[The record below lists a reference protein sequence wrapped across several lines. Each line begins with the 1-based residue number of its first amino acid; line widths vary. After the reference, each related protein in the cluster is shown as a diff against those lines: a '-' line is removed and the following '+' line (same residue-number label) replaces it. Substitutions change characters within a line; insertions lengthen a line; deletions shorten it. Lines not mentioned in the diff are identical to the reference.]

1 MEYTKRFLYQSNQW
15 YNDGLKKANI
25 RDLSGAI
32 QSLKKSLYYNRDNV
46 PARNLL
52 GLVYYGRGEVAE
64 ALVEW
69 IISKNIKASGN
80 IATYYIK
87 KVQESPSELDV
98 INQAIKKYNQCL
110 MYCQQGGEDLAAIQL
125 TKVIAAHPTFLKA
138 YQLLALLYMEAEQYA
153 KARQMI
159 RRAHKLDTT
168 NETTLRYMHELKQLR
183 SDKAAKLK
191 DTKEQAISYKL
202 GNETIIQP
210 VSASLKDNATM
221 LTILNIVIGIIVG
234 AAVVW
239 FLFVPSVK
247 QGMTQK
253 TNKEVIGYSE
263 QIAALES
270 EIDLLNKEL
279 SKYKAESDA
288 TANEMAIAQA
298 TKGSYEGL
306 VAAIA
311 HYNDEKYNR
320 STLVDEL
327 LAIQTES
334 LGEVGK
340 STYDKIAEVVF
351 EEQCKPLYESAQKS
365 FDVANYG
372 TVIQKMERV
381 IQMKEGYADG
391 KALLLLMSAYQKQG
405 NTEQATAMYNRILE
419 LYPNT
424 DLATEAGN
432 VMGIKPAEQPQE
444 GQTGQAQEGG
454 QAQSGN
460 AQGAQGQAQ

>member
-32 QSLKKSLYYNRDNV
+32 VSLKKSLYYNRDNV

-52 GLVYYGRGEVAE
+52 GLLYYGRGEVAE

-87 KVQESPSELDV
+87 KVQESPSELDM

-125 TKVIAAHPTFLKA
+125 TKVVAAHPTFLKA

-168 NETTLRYMHELKQLR
+168 NEITLRYMHELKQLR
-183 SDKAAKLK
+183 NDKAAKIK
-191 DTKEQAISYKL
+191 ESKEQAISYKL

-210 VSASLKDNATM
+210 VSSTLKDNATM
-221 LTILNIVIGIIVG
+221 MTILNIVIGIIVG

-239 FLFVPSVK
+239 FLFVPSVR
-247 QGMTQK
+247 QNVTRK
-253 TNKEVIGYSE
+253 TNKEVIQYSE
-263 QIAALES
+263 QIAAKES

-279 SKYKAESDA
+279 SEYKAASDA

-306 VAAIA
+306 IAAIA
-311 HYNDEKYNR
+311 HYNQENYNW
-320 STLVDEL
+320 SKLADEL
-327 LAIQTES
+327 LAIQTDS

-340 STYDKIAEVVF
+340 ATYDQIANEVF
-351 EEQCKPLYESAQKS
+351 EDQCSTLYEAAQKS

-372 TVIQKMERV
+372 TAIQKMERV

-391 KALLLLMSAYQKQG
+391 KALLLLMSAYQKNG
-405 NTEQATAMYNRILE
+405 NADQATAMYNRILE
-419 LYPNT
+419 LYP
-424 DLATEAGN
+424 DSALATEAST
-432 VMGIKPAEQPQE
+432 VMGVTPSA
-444 GQTGQAQEGG
+444 GQAQDG
-454 QAQSGN
+454 QTQGGN
-460 AQGAQGQAQ
+460 AQGTQIQ